1 MAMDASIGRG
11 ATRRRVWSAGLLA
24 VAAAGLATG
33 LAALPGLATA
43 GDADTADVPPGIVA
57 FFGAADS
64 RCPPGFRV
72 PQEASG
78 RLLVGATAAD
88 AVGKTVGKP
97 LADQEDRTHVH
108 AFTTQVELPYKS
120 ISAAD
125 GPNSQGAAAR
135 TYTDKSTTAPAA
147 SGLPFVQ
154 LTVCE
159 KQ

>member
-1 MAMDASIGRG
+1 MRMDALCG
-11 ATRRRVWSAGLLA
+11 AGWARRRAWPVGVGAAALGLLA
-24 VAAAGLATG
+24 LGLAVR
-33 LAALPGLATA
+33 PQPATA

-57 FFGAADS
+57 FFGQADS
-64 RCPPGFRV
+64 RCPAGFRV

-78 RLLVGATAAD
+78 RLLVGVTAAD
-88 AVGKTVGKP
+88 AVGKSVGKP

-108 AFTTQVELPYKS
+108 AFTTRAELPYKS

-125 GPNSQGAAAR
+125 GPNSQGAAAK
-135 TYTDKSTTAPAA
+135 TYSDSSATAPAP